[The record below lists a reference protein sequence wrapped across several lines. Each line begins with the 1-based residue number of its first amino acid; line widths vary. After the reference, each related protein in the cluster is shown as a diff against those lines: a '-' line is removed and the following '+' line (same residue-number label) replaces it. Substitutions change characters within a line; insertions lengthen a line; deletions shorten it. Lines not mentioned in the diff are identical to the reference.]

1 MLWTDAIAITS
12 ADLMRYDAEA
22 VTVALQENIT
32 LDGVNGSCQS
42 GYEDAANELM
52 KLVISFGGYLNA
64 GDLSANHL
72 AAVLNVGIG
81 NSVRQKVGLQQ
92 VVISGDVA
100 TQSTWLRTW
109 ATYIVLKQLYRD
121 AFGRTINDRYKL
133 KLDALKDDMQRRI
146 LPNVMALGV
155 PIVTRPLDCP
165 GAFYGL
171 SGVPGSNFPSSFTT
185 SGTWGSD
192 NVSLVAGAGT
202 LDNQSVD
209 VVVTY
214 CDMSQANF
222 YLSPAQTNNMESNP
236 STTVTQGMTAGDVLS
251 ISIASLNP
259 PSGGQPPQ
267 QVLVVV
273 VSPGKATHW
282 NLYVGLTGKVLYLQN
297 PAPIPIAT
305 KTYTLPGDPVLS
317 GYQCGIGQYADR
329 RLSLLRTRQ
338 RA

>member
-1 MLWTDAIAITS
+1 MLWTDAVAITP
-12 ADLMRYDAEA
+12 ADLARYDSEA
-22 VTVALQENIT
+22 ATVAVQENIT
-32 LDGVNGSCQS
+32 LGGSSSVCQA

-92 VVISGDVA
+92 VVITGDVA

-133 KLDALKDDMQRRI
+133 KLDFLKDDMQRRI

-165 GAFYGL
+165 GSFYGL
-171 SGVPGSNFPSSFTT
+171 SGVPGSNFPSSFSTAGVWN
-185 SGTWGSD
+185 SN
-192 NVSLVAGAGT
+192 NVTLVAGAGT
-202 LDNQSVD
+202 LTSELD

-214 CDMSQANF
+214 CDMSQGNF
-222 YLSPAQTNNMESNP
+222 YVSPSQANNMESNP
-236 STTVTQGMTAGDVLS
+236 STIVTQQMVAGMVLN
-251 ISIASLNP
+251 INIASLNP
-259 PSGGQPPQ
+259 PTGGQPPQ

-273 VSPGKATHW
+273 VAPGTATHW
-282 NLYVGLTGKVLYLQN
+282 NLYVGLTGQTLYLQN
-297 PAPIPIAT
+297 SAPIPIAT
-305 KTYTLPGDPVLS
+305 KTYTLPGDPVFS
-317 GYQCGIGQYADR
+317 GYQAGIGQYADR